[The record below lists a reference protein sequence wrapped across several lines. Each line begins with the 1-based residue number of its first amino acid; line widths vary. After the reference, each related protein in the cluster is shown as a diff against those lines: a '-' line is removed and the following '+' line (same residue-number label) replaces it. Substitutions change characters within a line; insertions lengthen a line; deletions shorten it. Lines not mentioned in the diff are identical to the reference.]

1 MTSKVQAITGKRLP
15 PNAGKGRPRGSR
27 NKATTNLKAA
37 LEASFTALGGVQWF
51 VQLAKSNPDAY
62 VKLLLQILP
71 KAAPE
76 SVDGGDSGDI
86 LDDPDPD
93 V

>member
-1 MTSKVQAITGKRLP
+1 MTSKIQGITEKRLP
-15 PNAGKGRPRGSR
+15 PNAGKGRPKGSP

-37 LEASFTALGGVQWF
+37 LEASFTELGGVQWF

-76 SVDGGDSGDI
+76 SAEEDGGGEMF
-86 LDDPDPD
+86 DDPDPD
-93 V
+93 L

>member
-1 MTSKVQAITGKRLP
+1 MTSKIQGITGKRLP
-15 PNAGKGRPRGSR
+15 PNAGKGRPKGSP
-27 NKATTNLKAA
+27 NKTTASVKAA
-37 LEASFTALGGVQWF
+37 LEASLAELGGVRWF

-62 VKLLLQILP
+62 VRLLLQILP

-76 SVDGGDSGDI
+76 SAEGGSDGDI
-86 LDDPDPD
+86 FDDPDPD

>member
-1 MTSKVQAITGKRLP
+1 MTT
-15 PNAGKGRPRGSR
+15 KGSSSL
-27 NKATTNLKAA
+27 A
-37 LEASFTALGGVQWF
+37 ELGGVQWF
-51 VQLAKSNPDAY
+51 VQLARTNPDAY

-76 SVDGGDSGDI
+76 SAEEGGGEMFID
-86 LDDPDPD
+86 LDPD

>member
-1 MTSKVQAITGKRLP
+1 MTSKVQEITGKRLP
-15 PNAGKGRPRGSR
+15 PNAGKGRPKGSP

-76 SVDGGDSGDI
+76 SAEEGGGGDI

>member
-1 MTSKVQAITGKRLP
+1 MTSKIQEFTGKRLP
-15 PNAGKGRPRGSR
+15 PKAGKGRPKGSP
-27 NKATTNLKAA
+27 NKATASVKAA
-37 LEASFTALGGVQWF
+37 LEASLAELGGVQWF
-51 VQLAKSNPDAY
+51 VQLARTNPDAY

-76 SVDGGDSGDI
+76 SAEEGGGEMFI
-86 LDDPDPD
+86 DPDPD

>member
-1 MTSKVQAITGKRLP
+1 MTSKVQEFTAKRLP
-15 PNAGKGRPRGSR
+15 PNAGKGRPRGSTNR
-27 NKATTNLKAA
+27 ATASVKAA
-37 LEASFTALGGVQWF
+37 LEASLAELGGVQWF
-51 VQLAKSNPDAY
+51 VQLARTNPDAY
-62 VKLLLQILP
+62 VRLLLQILP

-76 SVDGGDSGDI
+76 SADADGGDI

>member
-1 MTSKVQAITGKRLP
+1 MTSKIQGITEKRLP
-15 PNAGKGRPRGSR
+15 PNAGKGRPKGSP

-37 LEASFTALGGVQWF
+37 LEASFTELGGVQWF

-76 SVDGGDSGDI
+76 SADGGDSGDI
-86 LDDPDPD
+86 IDDPDPD

>member
-76 SVDGGDSGDI
+76 SAEEDGGGDI

>member
-1 MTSKVQAITGKRLP
+1 MTSKVQEITGKRLP

-27 NKATTNLKAA
+27 NKATASVKAA
-37 LEASFTALGGVQWF
+37 LEASLTELGGVRWF

-76 SVDGGDSGDI
+76 SVDSGDI

>member
-1 MTSKVQAITGKRLP
+1 MTSKVQEITGKRLP
-15 PNAGKGRPRGSR
+15 PNAGKGRPKGSP
-27 NKATTNLKAA
+27 NKITGSVKAA
-37 LEASFTALGGVQWF
+37 LDASLAELGGVQWF

-62 VKLLLQILP
+62 VRLLLQILP

-76 SVDGGDSGDI
+76 SAEADDDGDI

-93 V
+93 L

>member
-1 MTSKVQAITGKRLP
+1 MTSKVQEITGKRLP
-15 PNAGKGRPRGSR
+15 PNAGKGRPKGSP
-27 NKATTNLKAA
+27 NKATASVKAA
-37 LEASFTALGGVQWF
+37 LEASLTELGGVRWF

-76 SVDGGDSGDI
+76 SAEEDGGGDMFI
-86 LDDPDPD
+86 DPDPD
-93 V
+93 L

>member
-1 MTSKVQAITGKRLP
+1 MTSKVQEITGKRLP
-15 PNAGKGRPRGSR
+15 PNAGKGRPKGSP
-27 NKATTNLKAA
+27 NKATVGVKAA
-37 LEASFTALGGVQWF
+37 LEASLTELGGVRWF

-62 VKLLLQILP
+62 VRLLLQILS

>member
-1 MTSKVQAITGKRLP
+1 MTSKVQEFTGKRLP
-15 PNAGKGRPRGSR
+15 PNAGRGRPKGSP
-27 NKATTNLKAA
+27 NKATASVKAA
-37 LEASFTALGGVQWF
+37 LEASLTELGGVQWF

-76 SVDGGDSGDI
+76 SSDADGGDI

-93 V
+93 L